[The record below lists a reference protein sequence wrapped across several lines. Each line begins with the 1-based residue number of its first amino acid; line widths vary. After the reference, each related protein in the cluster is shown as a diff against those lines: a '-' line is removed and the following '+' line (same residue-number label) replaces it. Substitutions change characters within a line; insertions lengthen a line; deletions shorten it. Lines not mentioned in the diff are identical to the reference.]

1 MPRTS
6 REELISEKAFTELL
20 GTRADMFFR
29 LADTLVRHKESNWG
43 RRHYFQLIV
52 EADTAEAFFDDHGAR
67 YNRMFRR
74 LVEITASARG
84 FAIAGLR
91 VAHLRSRIDGYVERL
106 LFSSEELDEV
116 KISIERAIEFI
127 RSSIVVLLSSALEEA
142 RAQGVSLSEEGFP
155 SERYESVGVQRVLP
169 RNVGHQDLDNEEQ
182 KVAEVASK
190 FLQSCEMLDEMR
202 IQRIDDLDKR
212 ERFLSTVCSEES
224 ARVFQATVHNLQSAY
239 DTYIRNTAIEAG
251 DERLPKLRGHASGA
265 LHFLEAVTALTHFVE
280 RHEGA
285 RGSEEDAGKP
295 SLIKRDEVRAIT
307 LNDLLYW
314 ANQFMQKGRA
324 LAEELLPTYTNVQEL
339 SVVIPDEIILH
350 ARPASLIVGIV
361 SRYGTPVEM
370 LVGDDSCNA
379 GSMLSLMVLIGSNS
393 SAREFSFRGDERP
406 LRDIGLLFEC
416 GLGEGGMEA
425 LPEELDY
432 LRRG

>member
-1 MPRTS
+1 MARTS
-6 REELISEKAFTELL
+6 QEELITEKAFTELL

-29 LADTLVRHKESNWG
+29 LAETLVRHKDSNWG

-52 EADTAEAFFDDHGAR
+52 EADTTEAFFDDHGAR
-67 YNRMFRR
+67 YNRTFRR

-91 VAHLRSRIDGYVERL
+91 MAHLRSRIDRYVERL
-106 LFSSEELDEV
+106 LFSSEELDELKV
-116 KISIERAIEFI
+116 SIERAIDFI
-127 RSSIVVLLSSALEEA
+127 RSSTVVLLSSALEEA
-142 RAQGVSLSEEGFP
+142 QGQGAVLSQEGFP
-155 SERYESVGVQRVLP
+155 SDRYESAPVQRVLP
-169 RNVGHQDLDNEEQ
+169 RNVGHQELHDEEQ

-190 FLQSCEMLDEMR
+190 FLQSCEMLDEMG
-202 IQRIDDLDKR
+202 IHRIDDMAKR
-212 ERFLSTVCSEES
+212 ERFLSTACSEES

-285 RGSEEDAGKP
+285 RGSEEDAGRP
-295 SLIKRDEVRAIT
+295 SLIKRDAVRRIT

-314 ANQFMQKGRA
+314 ANEFMQKGRT

-339 SVVIPDEIILH
+339 SVVIPDDVMLH

-370 LVGDDSCNA
+370 LVGEEACNA

-393 SAREFSFRGDERP
+393 SVREFKFRGDERP
-406 LRDIGLLFEC
+406 LRDIGRLFEA
-416 GLGEGGMEA
+416 GLGEGGMDA
-425 LPEELDY
+425 LPDDLDY
-432 LRRG
+432 LRKG